1 MANPRLITAAFH
13 TDKGRVRSINEDA
26 SLILD
31 LARGAIVEALT
42 AFSVDD
48 GGVLL
53 AVADG
58 MGGANAGEVASQL
71 AIEQTV
77 RRLTAPSQQ
86 DNAQTRLSDAIKS
99 ANRAIRHAAEETSV
113 KAGMGTTIT
122 AILVNGNRGDI
133 GQVGDSRAYLIRG
146 DTMKQL
152 TKDQSLVQLLVDA
165 GQLTEEEAMHS
176 QRRNVILQ
184 ALGPQ
189 DEVTPEM
196 SEIAFHNGDMI
207 LLCTDYLMQKVT
219 TLEVLEVTRDNSSLA
234 DACRKLVSLA
244 NERGGEDNITA
255 LMARFSLS

>member
-1 MANPRLITAAFH
+1 MENPRLITATCH
-13 TDKGRVRSINEDA
+13 TDKGRVRQINEDA

-31 LARGAIVEALT
+31 LGHGAIVDALT
-42 AFSVDD
+42 SFPVDQ

-58 MGGANAGEVASQL
+58 LGGANAGEVASQL
-71 AIEQTV
+71 AIEQMV
-77 RRLTAPSQQ
+77 RRLTAPSQP
-86 DNAQTRLSDAIKS
+86 DNPQSRLSDAIKS
-99 ANRAIRHAAEETSV
+99 ANRAIRHEAQKTSA

-122 AILVNGNRGDI
+122 AILVNGNQGYI

-165 GQLTEEEAMHS
+165 GQLTEEEAVNS
-176 QRRNVILQ
+176 PRRNVILQ
-184 ALGPQ
+184 ALGAQ

-196 SEIAFHNGDMI
+196 SEIVFHNGDMI

-219 TLEVLEVTRDNSSLA
+219 KLEVTRHNSSLA

>member
-1 MANPRLITAAFH
+1 MEIPRLITAACH

-31 LARGAIVEALT
+31 LVHSAIVDSLES
-42 AFSVDD
+42 FPVDQ
-48 GGVLL
+48 GSALL

-71 AIEQTV
+71 AIEQMV
-77 RRLTAPSQQ
+77 RRLTAPSQS
-86 DNAQTRLSDAIKS
+86 DNSQSRLSDAIKS
-99 ANRAIRHAAEETSV
+99 ANRAIRREAQEASA

-122 AILVNGNRGDI
+122 AILVNGNRGNV

-146 DTMKQL
+146 DTMEQL

-165 GQLTEEEAMHS
+165 GQLTEEEAIHS

-184 ALGPQ
+184 ALGAQ
-189 DEVTPEM
+189 DDVTPDM
-196 SEIAFHNGDMI
+196 SELFLENGDTI

-219 TLEVLEVTRDNSSLA
+219 KSEVLELVQKNASID
-234 DACRKLVSLA
+234 DVCRALVSLA

-255 LMARFSLS
+255 LMASFSG

>member
-1 MANPRLITAAFH
+1 MENPRLITAACH
-13 TDKGRVRSINEDA
+13 TDKGKVRSINEDA

-31 LARGAIVEALT
+31 LGRGAIVDALGS
-42 AFSVDD
+42 FPVDQ

-71 AIEQTV
+71 AIEQMV
-77 RRLTAPSQQ
+77 RRLTAPSRS
-86 DNAQTRLSDAIKS
+86 DNSQSRLSEAIKS
-99 ANRAIRHAAEETSV
+99 ANRAIWHEAQAASA

-165 GQLTEEEAMHS
+165 GQLTEEEAIHS

-184 ALGPQ
+184 ALGAQ
-189 DEVTPEM
+189 DDVTPDM
-196 SEIAFHNGDMI
+196 SELLLENGDTI

-219 TLEVLEVTRDNSSLA
+219 KPEVLESVQKNPSIDEV
-234 DACRKLVSLA
+234 CRALVSLA

-255 LMARFSLS
+255 LMASYSG